1 MIFALHFLG
10 SLASKVSYYSGS
22 IKTVRDLIDHSLD
35 EEPPSKYPG
44 GRVEL
49 MPLSDSMTVKD
60 VSFRYNPS
68 LPNSLSDISI
78 DLAQGTYTVFCGES
92 GSGKSTLLNLL
103 MRFREPNEG
112 SIEWDGTKHLQHV
125 FGKLSRTSGRD
136 VSEDHDIPDDDSRQ
150 YSLWVA

>member
-35 EEPPSKYPG
+35 EEPPSNCPG

-68 LPNSLSDISI
+68 LPNSLSDINI
-78 DLAQGTYTVFCGES
+78 DLAQTE
-92 GSGKSTLLNLL
+92 
-103 MRFREPNEG
+103 
-112 SIEWDGTKHLQHV
+112 LQV
-125 FGKLSRTSGRD
+125 SGRRFAGR
-136 VSEDHDIPDDDSRQ
+136 VQAPCQPRVVLCLPSSI
-150 YSLWVA
+150 L